1 MFVYPVRLVQ
11 NTSAS
16 VYAIACRDL
25 PFVHA
30 TGDTAD
36 KTLQNASEA
45 VILAIS
51 VVMGERRMVP
61 TGSKVQRGE
70 HLVSIPVLVA
80 MKVVLHNM
88 MIEKGM
94 RKADLGRSLNL
105 KNPQI
110 ERLLDLH
117 HPSKVELVEKA
128 IHQLGRAI
136 RLTAVEVYAPNRS
149 A

>member
-1 MFVYPVRLVQ
+1 MFVYPIRLVQ

-16 VYAIACRDL
+16 VYAISCRDL
-25 PFVHA
+25 PFLHV
-30 TGDTAD
+30 TGDTAE
-36 KTLQNASEA
+36 KALQNASEA

-51 VVMGERRMVP
+51 AVMGERRIVP

-70 HLVSIPVLVA
+70 YLISIPVLVA
-80 MKVVLHNM
+80 MKVVLHNT

-117 HPSKVELVEKA
+117 HSSKVESLEEA
-128 IHQLGRAI
+128 IHQLGRAV